1 MFVLY
6 NSKAD
11 ILDPLIN
18 NGGAKKARAPM
29 LQSWTKDKKCFEEDV
44 KFSSVDFSSVLAK
57 CWP

>member
-29 LQSWTKDKKCFEEDV
+29 LQSWTKEMFCQR
-44 KFSSVDFSSVLAK
+44 
-57 CWP
+57 

>member
-18 NGGAKKARAPM
+18 NGGAKKARAPT
-29 LQSWTKDKKCFEEDV
+29 LYSHGQKKWFVEDETMR
-44 KFSSVDFSSVLAK
+44 SGDFSSVFTK

>member
-29 LQSWTKDKKCFEEDV
+29 LQSWTKGKELFRIDET
-44 KFSSVDFSSVLAK
+44 SSVDIFSVFPK

>member
-29 LQSWTKDKKCFEEDV
+29 LQSWTKGKKCFVEDE
-44 KFSSVDFSSVLAK
+44 KLISGDFSSEFTK
-57 CWP
+57 YWP

>member
-18 NGGAKKARAPM
+18 NGGAKKQEHLRYSHG
-29 LQSWTKDKKCFEEDV
+29 QKKWFVEDE
-44 KFSSVDFSSVLAK
+44 KLSSEDFSSVFTK
-57 CWP
+57 C